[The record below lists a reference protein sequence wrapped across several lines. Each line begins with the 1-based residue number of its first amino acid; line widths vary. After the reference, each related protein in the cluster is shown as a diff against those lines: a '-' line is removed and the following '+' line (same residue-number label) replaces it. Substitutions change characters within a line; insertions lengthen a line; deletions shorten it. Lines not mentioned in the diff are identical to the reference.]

1 MMNSDT
7 KNVAWGG
14 WFLEKQDPSN
24 CLEKVVSTQ
33 IIGLIN
39 LLETEIFL

>member
-7 KNVAWGG
+7 DDVAPGG
-14 WFLEKQDPSN
+14 WFLEKQGPSN
-24 CLEKVVSTQ
+24 CLVKVVSTQ